1 MNEIIKYFLR
11 THISGYNKY
20 KLIGLMF
27 LSSFYYIFETF
38 GLIFVFRYFMIL
50 TKKNIKNFLII
61 LLSFFILFP
70 IINYTKNKLELNI
83 QTENLSSNIIYYINS
98 LYDYIGENFKN
109 IKIGS
114 TITRIFMITS
124 QWNEVFIIF
133 FNIVFPIFII
143 LLTLCC
149 IMFYI
154 NINYGLIL
162 LLCLIVTTIIIYFMS
177 NNIIKSTIIQ
187 NEVYYNNYDKINNQL
202 NNLLNTLIN
211 NEQKKEQNINYF
223 NWTNYKGKDIKNKS
237 YIINL
242 KLYLIINMSI
252 FIVLLIY
259 FILKENNFDI
269 SKLENKTLLILTIL
283 YFTSTY
289 LKISFSIGDFLKYI
303 GKCKNSIPFLKK
315 ITLKNNNKNNNK
327 NIKSLKK
334 YDIKI
339 KNLIFGYNNHLILKN
354 INLNINHNSKT
365 AIIGRSG
372 YGKSTIC
379 KLLLKLHKY
388 IGNIYIN
395 NIDIQHI
402 NTNYLRSK
410 IIYINQRT
418 NMIDT
423 NILDNMNYGNNID
436 EKKIIQLLN
445 KYDLEIIFSG
455 LKKGIYQ
462 NVDFD
467 GSNLSLGMQKI
478 IILIRGILKVKNG
491 NIIIF
496 DEPLAGLDS
505 KTRQKIIKLIINE
518 TKNKTVIVVTHDK
531 EILPYMDKVINIE
544 KINNK

>member
-177 NNIIKSTIIQ
+177 NNIIKST
-187 NEVYYNNYDKINNQL
+187 
-202 NNLLNTLIN
+202 
-211 NEQKKEQNINYF
+211 KKR
-223 NWTNYKGKDIKNKS
+223 T
-237 YIINL
+237 
-242 KLYLIINMSI
+242 
-252 FIVLLIY
+252 
-259 FILKENNFDI
+259 
-269 SKLENKTLLILTIL
+269 
-283 YFTSTY
+283 
-289 LKISFSIGDFLKYI
+289 KY
-303 GKCKNSIPFLKK
+303 
-315 ITLKNNNKNNNK
+315 
-327 NIKSLKK
+327 
-334 YDIKI
+334 
-339 KNLIFGYNNHLILKN
+339 
-354 INLNINHNSKT
+354 
-365 AIIGRSG
+365 
-372 YGKSTIC
+372 
-379 KLLLKLHKY
+379 
-388 IGNIYIN
+388 
-395 NIDIQHI
+395 
-402 NTNYLRSK
+402 
-410 IIYINQRT
+410 
-418 NMIDT
+418 
-423 NILDNMNYGNNID
+423 
-436 EKKIIQLLN
+436 
-445 KYDLEIIFSG
+445 
-455 LKKGIYQ
+455 
-462 NVDFD
+462 
-467 GSNLSLGMQKI
+467 
-478 IILIRGILKVKNG
+478 
-491 NIIIF
+491 
-496 DEPLAGLDS
+496 
-505 KTRQKIIKLIINE
+505 
-518 TKNKTVIVVTHDK
+518 
-531 EILPYMDKVINIE
+531 
-544 KINNK
+544 

>member
-11 THISGYNKY
+11 THISGNNKY

-50 TKKNIKNFLII
+50 TKKNIKSFLII
-61 LLSFFILFP
+61 LLSFFIIFP

-83 QTENLSSNIIYYINS
+83 QTENLSSNRIYYINS

-187 NEVYYNNYDKINNQL
+187 NEVYYDNYDKINNQL

-237 YIINL
+237 HIINL

-289 LKISFSIGDFLKYI
+289 LKISFSIGDFLRYI

-315 ITLKNNNKNNNK
+315 ITVKNNKK
-327 NIKSLKK
+327 NIKNLKK
-334 YDIKI
+334 HDIKI
-339 KNLIFGYNNHLILKN
+339 KNLNFGYNNHLILKN

-388 IGNIYIN
+388 SGNIYIN

-410 IIYINQRT
+410 IIYINQKT
-418 NMIDT
+418 DMIDT

-436 EKKIIQLLN
+436 EKYIIQLLK
-445 KYDLEIIFSG
+445 KYELDIIFSG
-455 LKKGIYQ
+455 LKKGIYE
-462 NVDFD
+462 NVEFN
-467 GSNLSLGMQKI
+467 GSNLSLGMQKV
-478 IILIRGILKVKNG
+478 IILIRGILKVKIG

-496 DEPLAGLDS
+496 DEPLAGLDN

-518 TKNKTVIVVTHDK
+518 CKNKTVIIVTHDK
-531 EILPYMDKVINIE
+531 EILHE
-544 KINNK
+544 AR

>member
-1 MNEIIKYFLR
+1 MDEIIKYFLR
-11 THISGYNKY
+11 THISGNNKY

-50 TKKNIKNFLII
+50 TKKNIKSFLII

-83 QTENLSSNIIYYINS
+83 QTENLSSNRIYYINS

-162 LLCLIVTTIIIYFMS
+162 LLCLIVTIIIIYFMS

-187 NEVYYNNYDKINNQL
+187 NEVYYDNYDKINNQL

-237 YIINL
+237 HIINL

-289 LKISFSIGDFLKYI
+289 LKISFSIGDFLRYI

-315 ITLKNNNKNNNK
+315 ITVKNNKK
-327 NIKSLKK
+327 NIKNLKK
-334 YDIKI
+334 HDIKI
-339 KNLIFGYNNHLILKN
+339 KNLNFGYNNHLILKN

-388 IGNIYIN
+388 SGNIYIN

-410 IIYINQRT
+410 IIYINQKT
-418 NMIDT
+418 DMIDT

-436 EKKIIQLLN
+436 EKYIIQLLK
-445 KYDLEIIFSG
+445 KYDLDIIFSG
-455 LKKGIYQ
+455 LKKGIYE
-462 NVDFD
+462 NVEFN
-467 GSNLSLGMQKI
+467 GSNLSLGMQKV
-478 IILIRGILKVKNG
+478 IILIRGILKVKIG

-496 DEPLAGLDS
+496 DEPLAGLDN

-518 TKNKTVIVVTHDK
+518 CKNKTVIIVTHDK

>member
-11 THISGYNKY
+11 THISGNNKY

-50 TKKNIKNFLII
+50 TKKNIKSFLII
-61 LLSFFILFP
+61 LLSFFIIFP

-83 QTENLSSNIIYYINS
+83 QTENLSSNRIYYINS

-187 NEVYYNNYDKINNQL
+187 NEVYYDNYDKINNQL

-237 YIINL
+237 HIINL

-289 LKISFSIGDFLKYI
+289 LKISFSIGDFLRYI

-315 ITLKNNNKNNNK
+315 ITVKNNKK
-327 NIKSLKK
+327 NIKNFKK
-334 YDIKI
+334 HNIKI
-339 KNLIFGYNNHLILKN
+339 KNLNFGYNNHLILKN

-388 IGNIYIN
+388 SGNIYIN

-410 IIYINQRT
+410 IIYINQKT
-418 NMIDT
+418 DMIDT

-436 EKKIIQLLN
+436 EKYIIQLLK
-445 KYDLEIIFSG
+445 KYELDIIFSG
-455 LKKGIYQ
+455 LKKGIYE
-462 NVDFD
+462 NVEFN
-467 GSNLSLGMQKI
+467 GSNLSLGMQKV
-478 IILIRGILKVKNG
+478 IILIRGILKVKIG

-496 DEPLAGLDS
+496 DEPLAGLDN

-518 TKNKTVIVVTHDK
+518 CKNKTVIIVTHDK

>member
-11 THISGYNKY
+11 THISGNNKY

-50 TKKNIKNFLII
+50 TKKNIKSFLII

-83 QTENLSSNIIYYINS
+83 QTENLSSNRIYYINS

-187 NEVYYNNYDKINNQL
+187 NEVYYDNYDKINNQL

-237 YIINL
+237 HIINL

-289 LKISFSIGDFLKYI
+289 LKISFSIGDFLRYI

-315 ITLKNNNKNNNK
+315 ITVKNNKK
-327 NIKSLKK
+327 NIKNLKK
-334 YDIKI
+334 HDIKI
-339 KNLIFGYNNHLILKN
+339 KNLNFGYNNHLILKN

-388 IGNIYIN
+388 SGNIYIN

-410 IIYINQRT
+410 IIYINQKT
-418 NMIDT
+418 DMIDT

-436 EKKIIQLLN
+436 EKYIIQLLK
-445 KYDLEIIFSG
+445 KYELDIIFSG
-455 LKKGIYQ
+455 LKKGIYE
-462 NVDFD
+462 NVEFN
-467 GSNLSLGMQKI
+467 GSNLSLGMQKV
-478 IILIRGILKVKNG
+478 IILIRGILKVKIG

-496 DEPLAGLDS
+496 DEPLAGLDN

-518 TKNKTVIVVTHDK
+518 CKNKTVIIVTHDK

>member
-1 MNEIIKYFLR
+1 MDEIIKYFLR
-11 THISGYNKY
+11 THISGNNKY

-50 TKKNIKNFLII
+50 TKKNIKSFLII

-83 QTENLSSNIIYYINS
+83 QTENLSSNRIYYINS

-187 NEVYYNNYDKINNQL
+187 NEVYYDNYDKINNQL

-237 YIINL
+237 HIINL

-289 LKISFSIGDFLKYI
+289 LKISFSIGDFLRYI

-315 ITLKNNNKNNNK
+315 ITVKNNKK
-327 NIKSLKK
+327 NIKNLKK
-334 YDIKI
+334 HDIKI
-339 KNLIFGYNNHLILKN
+339 KNLNFGYNNHLILKN

-388 IGNIYIN
+388 SGNIYIN

-410 IIYINQRT
+410 IIYINQKT
-418 NMIDT
+418 DMIDT

-436 EKKIIQLLN
+436 EKYIIQLLK
-445 KYDLEIIFSG
+445 KYDLDIIFSG
-455 LKKGIYQ
+455 LKKGIYE
-462 NVDFD
+462 NVEFN
-467 GSNLSLGMQKI
+467 GSNLSLGMQKV
-478 IILIRGILKVKNG
+478 IILIRGILKVKIG

-496 DEPLAGLDS
+496 DEPLAGLDN

-518 TKNKTVIVVTHDK
+518 CKNKTVIIVTHDK

>member
-1 MNEIIKYFLR
+1 MNEIIKYYLR
-11 THISGYNKY
+11 THNSDYNKY
-20 KLIGLMF
+20 KLIGLIL

-38 GLIFVFRYFMIL
+38 GLIFIFRYLMNL
-50 TKKNIKNFLII
+50 DKKNVKNFLII
-61 LLSFFILFP
+61 LISFFIVFP
-70 IINYTKNKLELNI
+70 IINYSKNKLESNI
-83 QTENLSSNIIYYINS
+83 NTENLSSNRIYYINS

-114 TITRIFMITS
+114 TITRIFTITS
-124 QWNEVFIIF
+124 QWNEALIIF
-133 FNIVFPIFII
+133 FNSVLPISVI
-143 LLTLCC
+143 LLSLCC

-162 LLCLIVTTIIIYFMS
+162 LLCLIVTLIIIYFMS

-187 NEVYYNNYDKINNQL
+187 NETYYNNYDIINNQL

-211 NEQKKEQNINYF
+211 NEQKKEQTINYF
-223 NWTNYKGKDIKNKS
+223 NWKNYKGKDIKNKS
-237 YIINL
+237 HIINL
-242 KLYLIINMSI
+242 KLYLIINLSI
-252 FIVLLIY
+252 FIVFLIY
-259 FILKENNFDI
+259 FILKDNNLDLN
-269 SKLENKTLLILTIL
+269 KLENKTLLILTIL
-283 YFTSTY
+283 YFSTTY
-289 LKISFSIGDFLKYI
+289 LKISFSVGDFLRYM
-303 GKCKNSIPFLKK
+303 GKCTNNIPFLKK
-315 ITLKNNNKNNNK
+315 ITLKNNNKNIK
-327 NIKSLKK
+327 NLQK

-339 KNLIFGYNNHLILKN
+339 KNLNFGYNNHLILKN

-372 YGKSTIC
+372 YGKTTIC

-388 IGNIYIN
+388 NGNIFIN
-395 NIDIQHI
+395 NINIQNI

-423 NILDNMNYGNNID
+423 NILDNMNYGNNIN
-436 EKKIIQLLN
+436 EKKIIELLN

-496 DEPLAGLDS
+496 DEPLAGLDTQ
-505 KTRQKIIKLIINE
+505 TRQKVIKLIINE
-518 TKNKTVIVVTHDK
+518 TKNKTLIIVTHDK

>member
-11 THISGYNKY
+11 THISGNNKY

-50 TKKNIKNFLII
+50 TKKNIKSFLII
-61 LLSFFILFP
+61 LLSFFIIFP

-83 QTENLSSNIIYYINS
+83 QTENLSSNRIYYINS

-187 NEVYYNNYDKINNQL
+187 NEVYYDNYDKINNQL

-237 YIINL
+237 HIINL

-289 LKISFSIGDFLKYI
+289 LKISFSIGDFLRYI

-315 ITLKNNNKNNNK
+315 ITVKNNKK
-327 NIKSLKK
+327 NIKNLKK
-334 YDIKI
+334 HDIKI
-339 KNLIFGYNNHLILKN
+339 KNLNFGYNNHLILKN

-388 IGNIYIN
+388 SGNIYIN

-410 IIYINQRT
+410 IIYINQKT
-418 NMIDT
+418 DMIDT

-436 EKKIIQLLN
+436 EKYIIQLLK
-445 KYDLEIIFSG
+445 KYELDIIFSG
-455 LKKGIYQ
+455 LKKGIYE
-462 NVDFD
+462 NVEFN
-467 GSNLSLGMQKI
+467 GSNLSLGMQKV
-478 IILIRGILKVKNG
+478 IILIRGILKVKIG

-496 DEPLAGLDS
+496 DEPLAGLDN

-518 TKNKTVIVVTHDK
+518 CKNKTVIIVTHDK